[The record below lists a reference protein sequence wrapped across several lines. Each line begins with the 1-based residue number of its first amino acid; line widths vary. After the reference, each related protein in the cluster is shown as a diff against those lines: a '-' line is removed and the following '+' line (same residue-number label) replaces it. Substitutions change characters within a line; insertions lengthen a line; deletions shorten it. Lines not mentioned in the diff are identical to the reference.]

1 MAPCS
6 QERFP
11 PLQGSGWQ
19 SRRRRKLNSEG
30 QKHLFN
36 PAIIDALKAGT
47 YGWHG
52 PYGEPLGISDA
63 VKKLQEK
70 GYSQQDPAFFVAP
83 SSVLQQPA
91 PRRAPKR
98 RVESDS
104 EEDSEYD
111 AGEDAPRR
119 EYNFRPR
126 KKIEKKGSPDVQN
139 VEFVDDEDLERIQR
153 EAVEA
158 QYAFLGQSSGVHYLP
173 QALGCPPFG
182 FEIPNSEIFGTL
194 ESEINLDPNGIF
206 PTEEEEGLDPN
217 WNFSKYGQ
225 LLFARK
231 MHSITESE
239 ETPFGRTV
247 PPPRKSILKK
257 TPSPREEGSFERS
270 QHFTQPQPTYGL
282 SSHFA
287 KSCQILKMQP
297 NRSNFAASFCGSD
310 SSDICGQ
317 DNYQLPRSR
326 PFSQS
331 SSFHP
336 RAAVYYQHTDRQNYC
351 THAEPQFA
359 QSFKLSQSCYRS
371 PYCGPQSCEVAQSPG
386 CLKFSHSR
394 RTVASS
400 CPQAVETPSCQ
411 NYSRCCGHSCQPVNM
426 PCSSCQTA
434 SQSQYD
440 MERRTLDMVR
450 EHYLRKYGTRGLAMF
465 LKEFRD
471 FPQSDPRHL

>member
-30 QKHLFN
+30 QRFQKHLFN

-225 LLFARK
+225 LL
-231 MHSITESE
+231 
-239 ETPFGRTV
+239 
-247 PPPRKSILKK
+247 
-257 TPSPREEGSFERS
+257 
-270 QHFTQPQPTYGL
+270 
-282 SSHFA
+282 
-287 KSCQILKMQP
+287 
-297 NRSNFAASFCGSD
+297 
-310 SSDICGQ
+310 
-317 DNYQLPRSR
+317 
-326 PFSQS
+326 
-331 SSFHP
+331 
-336 RAAVYYQHTDRQNYC
+336 
-351 THAEPQFA
+351 
-359 QSFKLSQSCYRS
+359 
-371 PYCGPQSCEVAQSPG
+371 
-386 CLKFSHSR
+386 
-394 RTVASS
+394 
-400 CPQAVETPSCQ
+400 
-411 NYSRCCGHSCQPVNM
+411 
-426 PCSSCQTA
+426 
-434 SQSQYD
+434 
-440 MERRTLDMVR
+440 
-450 EHYLRKYGTRGLAMF
+450 
-465 LKEFRD
+465 
-471 FPQSDPRHL
+471 